1 MANTTLKL
9 NSLINHEYSV
19 SLTIEELARQT
30 CMPATEIEAAIKV
43 LEDRNLV
50 TVVKLPLSEPLYVI
64 DIKSIKSQ
72 GMRNG

>member
-1 MANTTLKL
+1 MANTALKL

-50 TVVKLPLSEPLYVI
+50 TVVKLPLSAPRCII
-64 DIKSIKSQ
+64 DLKGIKSQ

>member
-1 MANTTLKL
+1 MANTALKL

-19 SLTIEELARQT
+19 SLTIEELAGQT
-30 CMPATEIEAAIKV
+30 CMPATEIEAAIKA

-50 TVVKLPLSEPLYVI
+50 TVVKVPLSEPRYI
-64 DIKSIKSQ
+64 NDIKSIRSQ

>member
-1 MANTTLKL
+1 MTNTALKL
-9 NSLINHEYSV
+9 NALINHEYSV

-50 TVVKLPLSEPLYVI
+50 TVVKLPLSEPRYII
-64 DIKSIKSQ
+64 DIKGIKNQ

>member
-1 MANTTLKL
+1 MANTALKL

-19 SLTIEELARQT
+19 SLTIEELAGQT

-50 TVVKLPLSEPLYVI
+50 TVVKLSLLKYLYVI
-64 DIKSIKSQ
+64 DITSIKSQ
-72 GMRNG
+72 EMRNG